1 MGRSLGRSHVRS
13 VRLLASVGAVAL
25 AMAATGCATTPSS
38 PDVTGSIATDNASRT
53 EAEWRREM
61 DVWGARYRANQSDSQ
76 AAIRY
81 AQALR
86 SIGQR
91 AQATAVLEQATISNP
106 HGQLL
111 LGAYGRALADN
122 GNFGQAL
129 EVLNKAHSPDRPDW
143 RILSVQGAAL
153 GQLGRHGEAQRY
165 YASALRLVP
174 DEPSVL
180 SNLGLSY
187 ALSKN
192 LPQAESTLRRAAQQ
206 RPSDSKI
213 RQNLALVVGLQGRFA
228 EAEKIVG
235 ADLSPEE
242 AAQNVAYLRKMLAQQ
257 NDLKKLGRPGGS
269 LAPSTGT

>member
-1 MGRSLGRSHVRS
+1 MGRSHRFA
-13 VRLLASVGAVAL
+13 RLFAIAL
-25 AMAATGCATTPSS
+25 AMSAAGCASRSS
-38 PDVTGSIATDNASRT
+38 PDVTGSIATDTTPRT
-53 EAEWRREM
+53 DAEWRREM
-61 DVWGARYRANQSDSQ
+61 EVWGQRYQANQSDSQ
-76 AAIRY
+76 AAMRY

-86 SIGQR
+86 AIGQR
-91 AQATAVLEQATISNP
+91 AQATAVLEQATINNP
-106 HGQLL
+106 HDQPL

-122 GNFGQAL
+122 GNYGQAL
-129 EVLNKAHSPDRPDW
+129 EVLNRAHSPDRPDW

-153 GQLGRHGEAQRY
+153 DQLGRHGEAQRY

-192 LPQAESTLRRAAQQ
+192 LPQAETTLRKAAQQ

-228 EAEKIVG
+228 EAEKIVR
-235 ADLSPEE
+235 ADLSPDE

-257 NDLKKLGRPGGS
+257 GDLKKLSRPGGALS
-269 LAPSTGT
+269 AGS

>member
-1 MGRSLGRSHVRS
+1 MGRSHRFA
-13 VRLLASVGAVAL
+13 RLFAIAL
-25 AMAATGCATTPSS
+25 AMGAAGCAARTSG
-38 PDVTGSIATDNASRT
+38 PDVTGSIATDTTPRT
-53 EAEWRREM
+53 DAEWRREM
-61 DVWGARYRANQSDSQ
+61 EVWGQRYQANHSDSQ

-86 SIGQR
+86 AIGQR
-91 AQATAVLEQATISNP
+91 AQATAVLEQATIKNP
-106 HGQLL
+106 HDQPL

-122 GNFGQAL
+122 GNYGQAL
-129 EVLNKAHSPDRPDW
+129 EVLNRAHSPDRPDW

-153 GQLGRHGEAQRY
+153 DQLGRHSEAQRY

-228 EAEKIVG
+228 EAEKIVR

-257 NDLKKLGRPGGS
+257 NDLKKLSRPGGQ
-269 LAPSTGT
+269 LAPSAGS